1 MKITKIQWVWIV
13 LGGMILLGMCS
24 NNAQSSP
31 GKSAAT
37 RTVVATETKTVEVQP
52 TKTVVVEPTETVVV
66 EPTKMVPTAMPTIIA
81 TKIVVEDK
89 SAAPCKTGQ
98 IKGSQNG
105 IYHVPGGRDYK
116 RTKKNVTCFDTID
129 DAKAAGFVPTANP
142 QEDKMVTCQGCG
154 VPGAPIC
161 QECADEA
168 NENALNGTK
177 QSGIE
182 TRRMQEW
189 SEQDDAALERQ
200 QLAAGWERSSMVY
213 HNDELFG
220 YFEEPDEYEE

>member
-31 GKSAAT
+31 EKSAAT

-52 TKTVVVEPTETVVV
+52 TKTVAVEPTETVVV

-81 TKIVVEDK
+81 TKIVMEDK

-105 IYHVPGGRDYK
+105 IYHIPGGRDYK

-142 QEDKMVTCQGCG
+142 
-154 VPGAPIC
+154 
-161 QECADEA
+161 
-168 NENALNGTK
+168 
-177 QSGIE
+177 
-182 TRRMQEW
+182 
-189 SEQDDAALERQ
+189 
-200 QLAAGWERSSMVY
+200 
-213 HNDELFG
+213 
-220 YFEEPDEYEE
+220 